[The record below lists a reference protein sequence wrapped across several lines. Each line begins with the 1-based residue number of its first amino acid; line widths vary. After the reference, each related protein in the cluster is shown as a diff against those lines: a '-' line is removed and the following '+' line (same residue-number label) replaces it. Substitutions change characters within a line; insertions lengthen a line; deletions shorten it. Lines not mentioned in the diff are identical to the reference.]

1 MFHIQMK
8 RLFLAEHLLTL
19 LPAMVSLALSLCH
32 NKPFLGEHL
41 HTLLP
46 AMASLALS
54 LPHNKPFL
62 GEQYVPNT
70 AEETFP
76 W

>member
-1 MFHIQMK
+1 MFHIQQK
-8 RLFLAEHLLTL
+8 RPFLGEHLHSL
-19 LPAMVSLALSLCH
+19 LPTTASLALSLHH

-54 LPHNKPFL
+54 LHHNKPFL
-62 GEQYVPNT
+62 GEQYVPHT